1 MVEKTQTKVGL
12 KFEFPTSMPKPN
24 PVHLSFSEGNFGSCI
39 SSNSCAFCLTPN
51 ADCIERTRDMSSTNW
66 FINSSI
72 EPHSPTWIPS
82 TPIRAYIEAWA
93 LELLAN
99 ARKELCHV
107 RLESLDGIIGMGAV
121 SWFGKDL
128 VGSMLCN
135 WVLKVLFSID
145 GFMR

>member
-99 ARKELCHV
+99 ARKELCHM
-107 RLESLDGIIGMGAV
+107 RLGSGRTWLGLCYAIGFWKFCFPLM
-121 SWFGKDL
+121 
-128 VGSMLCN
+128 
-135 WVLKVLFSID
+135 VLWGREKW
-145 GFMR
+145 

>member
-1 MVEKTQTKVGL
+1 MHFIKQLCFLPHTKL
-12 KFEFPTSMPKPN
+12 IYQQL
-24 PVHLSFSEGNFGSCI
+24 HLNLILQPGYSQPQFG
-39 SSNSCAFCLTPN
+39 
-51 ADCIERTRDMSSTNW
+51 
-66 FINSSI
+66 
-72 EPHSPTWIPS
+72 H
-82 TPIRAYIEAWA
+82 IEAWA